1 MENAKQYQNFWQD
14 ILNGQ
19 VKRNV
24 RNTVKRNGIELIF
37 TETYAPILNERGE
50 VIKVLKI
57 AFNITDYIAGQSEN
71 TEAPPDNVYIE
82 AE

>member
-1 MENAKQYQNFWQD
+1 M
-14 ILNGQ
+14 
-19 VKRNV
+19 